1 MKRNTIKN
9 SVQLSGIGLFSAQ
22 PVAITIS
29 PRKNPGAP
37 GIYFQHNQSE
47 IHAHIDQLSNIPV
60 HPAFAQMPAR
70 NTSIRD
76 ERYNIATIEHILS
89 AFTGIS
95 ITDAT
100 IKINSQINTKPS
112 SALPTFEIPILDGS
126 SIEFINA
133 IQTVGLETLEQEI
146 NPIIITKTI
155 RVESQG
161 SSITIEPSDTNDTI
175 SYSYTLD
182 YSSQSSSSASES
194 PIPSSTV
201 YWTGDHETY
210 INTIA
215 PARTFC
221 LKHEAD
227 AMHSAGL
234 FTHLTPKDMLV
245 IGEHGPIENQY
256 RHPDECAYHKLL
268 DLIGDLSLVARPII
282 GRITAIKSGHAMAH
296 QAAALIVEQS
306 QQ

>member
-1 MKRNTIKN
+1 MKRTTIQN

-22 PVAITIS
+22 PVMITIS
-29 PRKNPGAP
+29 PRANPGAP

-47 IHAHIDQLSNIPV
+47 IHAHIDQLSSIPV

-70 NTSIRD
+70 NTSIRN

-89 AFTGIS
+89 AFTGIG

-100 IKINSQINTKPS
+100 IEINSQINTEPKLD
-112 SALPTFEIPILDGS
+112 LPTIEIPILDGS

-133 IQTVGLETLEQEI
+133 LQAQGITQLEQEI
-146 NPIIITKTI
+146 NPIVITKTI

-182 YSSQSSSSASES
+182 YSSQSNSSASES

-201 YWTGDHETY
+201 RWDGAPNTY

-215 PARTFC
+215 QARTFC
-221 LKHEAD
+221 LQHEAD
-227 AMHSAGL
+227 AMHNAGL